1 MICFGKITPLRGSK
15 AWPSCERQ
23 IRRCGGSGSDSG
35 SVRVSGS
42 AATRTPMTSTSDA
55 ELELTRSPTFERGER
70 ERGREREREL
80 SRRNS
85 RYALWGAPRSW
96 ASAEA
101 PFSLPF
107 MAARQRLG
115 NVRGYTLGISYTV
128 KFEPEHTEE
137 IHEHEHAIA

>member
-1 MICFGKITPLRGSK
+1 MICFGKITPLCGSK
-15 AWPSCERQ
+15 AWPSCER
-23 IRRCGGSGSDSG
+23 RRCGGSGSDSG
-35 SVRVSGS
+35 SVSGS
-42 AATRTPMTSTSDA
+42 AAATRTPMTSTSDA
-55 ELELTRSPTFERGER
+55 ELELARSRAFERGER

-115 NVRGYTLGISYTV
+115 NVRGYTLGDI
-128 KFEPEHTEE
+128 
-137 IHEHEHAIA
+137 IHC